1 MGKSLG
7 NFVTIRDALAK
18 YRPGAIR
25 FFVLSGHYRTPLDY
39 SEDALIGASRGWE
52 RLIGP
57 YEGLVQRLAAS
68 PAGTGTISS
77 AASALA
83 EDTRRRFRGA
93 MDDDFN
99 APAALA
105 VLFDFTREVNTAL
118 GMEKGPGREDL
129 DVFADLYR
137 ELAGDVLGV
146 LPGKG
151 AVSGERETPLIR
163 LLADLRNE
171 ARARKDWAL
180 SDAIRDRLGK
190 IGVLLEDGKDGT
202 TWKIQ

>member
-1 MGKSLG
+1 
-7 NFVTIRDALAK
+7 
-18 YRPGAIR
+18 
-25 FFVLSGHYRTPLDY
+25 
-39 SEDALIGASRGWE
+39 
-52 RLIGP
+52 
-57 YEGLVQRLAAS
+57 
-68 PAGTGTISS
+68 
-77 AASALA
+77 
-83 EDTRRRFRGA
+83 

-118 GMEKGPGREDL
+118 GMEKVPGREDL

-151 AVSGERETPLIR
+151 AASGERETPLIR
-163 LLADLRNE
+163 LLGELRNE